1 MDSPFFYVLFIQ
13 MTELCSVIFTV
24 KILSDFIFTIIQA
37 GIFFLWPKLQYQY
50 FSNISLTLTN
60 CRLY

>member
-1 MDSPFFYVLFIQ
+1 MDSPFFYVPFIQ

-24 KILSDFIFTIIQA
+24 KILDFIFTIIQA
-37 GIFFLWPKLQYQY
+37 GIFLLGPKLQYQY

-60 CRLY
+60 CRLH